1 MEQNRAIFMPFLD
14 AAVEFVKKEPRSG
27 GELKG
32 FLMGVPG
39 DFEDAVSR
47 AFGASKAPVREFLD
61 SFAERFAWNKSLTK
75 ISIKGGNAQPRRRL
89 RGKQAAVPA
98 RSEPSAPQAE
108 PARRVPIPFR
118 RGRAATR
125 RR

>member
-1 MEQNRAIFMPFLD
+1 
-14 AAVEFVKKEPRSG
+14 
-27 GELKG
+27 
-32 FLMGVPG
+32 MGLPG
-39 DFEDAVSR
+39 DFEDAVGR

-61 SFAERFAWNKSLTK
+61 SFAEKFTWNKSLTK
-75 ISIKGGNAQPRRRL
+75 ISVKGGSTQPRRRL
-89 RGKQAAVPA
+89 RGKQAAVPV

-118 RGRAATR
+118 RAPAATR

>member
-1 MEQNRAIFMPFLD
+1 MPFLD

-27 GELKG
+27 GKLKS
-32 FLMGVPG
+32 FLLGLPG

-61 SFAERFAWNKSLTK
+61 SFAERFTWNKSLTK
-75 ISIKGGNAQPRRRL
+75 ISIRGNAQPRRRL
-89 RGKQAAVPA
+89 RGKQAAVPT
-98 RSEPSAPQAE
+98 RSEPSAPSAQ

-118 RGRAATR
+118 RTRAATR
-125 RR
+125 RK

>member
-1 MEQNRAIFMPFLD
+1 MPFLD

-47 AFGASKAPVREFLD
+47 AFDASKAPIREFLD
-61 SFAERFAWNKSLTK
+61 SFAEKFAWNKSLTK
-75 ISIKGGNAQPRRRL
+75 ISVKSTQPRRRL
-89 RGKQAAVPA
+89 RGKQAAVPT
-98 RSEPSAPQAE
+98 RSEPSAPSTQ
-108 PARRVPIPFR
+108 PARRIPIPFR
-118 RGRAATR
+118 LARAATR